1 MATVE
6 GIQKT
11 FLSSPYFAVVG
22 ASKDQK
28 KFGTRVLKWYQVRD
42 LSVTP
47 VHPVRSMLFFFSFH
61 ISSSTGPCFFRWIL
75 TPETEGG
82 RTRNHKDSEN
92 VAGTTRT
99 FGNIC

>member
-28 KFGTRVLKWYQVRD
+28 KFGTRVLKWYQARD

-47 VHPVRSMLFFFSFH
+47 VHPVRLMLFFFSFLFH
-61 ISSSTGPCFFRWIL
+61 LLPARVSFADTYNL
-75 TPETEGG
+75 
-82 RTRNHKDSEN
+82 
-92 VAGTTRT
+92 
-99 FGNIC
+99 